1 MKNSPIVLLPAADKR
16 PAKEARE
23 WFGDGFRLLK
33 MRLAQW
39 TSYSALAM
47 LALFFAFLAGQSLV
61 NAGGE
66 GWLFATQ
73 AFKLLLVNAVM
84 VMVQSGMYRS
94 MTRVVCEGGNVRVD
108 DMLWLLSAPQRK
120 ALWQFVL
127 LLVGCNLFFIFLE
140 QWLFAEQAIVTEHP
154 QGEYVLGDVRVNVN
168 MDVLWRYVALWT
180 LHSLLMWALTWAV
193 LPLLTMFGHVTLG
206 SALRYA
212 LDGTM
217 KNLPGLL
224 LLGAW
229 AFLVFTGI
237 GMAAAMLG
245 NSAPV
250 LVAPVM
256 MVCLVWLLPL
266 GNIWSYSAYRHIFT
280 DW

>member
-47 LALFFAFLAGQSLV
+47 LALLFASLAGQSLV

-66 GWLFATQ
+66 GALFATLT
-73 AFKLLLVNAVM
+73 FKLLLVNAVM
-84 VMVQSGMYRS
+84 VMVQTGMYRS

-127 LLVGCNLFFIFLE
+127 LLVGCNLVFILLE
-140 QWLFAEQAIVTEHP
+140 HRMFADQAIVVEHP

-168 MDVLWRYVALWT
+168 MDALWRYGALWT
-180 LHSLLMWALTWAV
+180 LHSLLMWVLTWAV
-193 LPLLTMFGHVTLG
+193 LPLLTMFAHVTLG
-206 SALRYA
+206 GALRYA
-212 LDGTM
+212 LDGTL

-224 LLGAW
+224 LLGVW
-229 AFLVFTGI
+229 VFLVFMGI
-237 GMAAAMLG
+237 GMAAVLLD
-245 NSAPV
+245 NSVPV
-250 LVAPVM
+250 LVVPVVI
-256 MVCLVWLLPL
+256 VCLVWLLPL
-266 GNIWSYSAYRHIFT
+266 GNIWSYSAYRHVFT